1 MKLTSK
7 PLRISVQSIF
17 TAIALFSSINGTCAN
32 NPPATTAFS
41 ETSPDY
47 KRVRLSSGKF
57 KPETYIVGEGVKMDK
72 SNGDESLNTLS
83 FSGVAHILSNA
94 LYEADYVPTTS
105 PEETDLLIVI
115 NWGRTEPAD
124 TGMSSLGIDNIAD
137 AMKNMEQLNYLTGSQ
152 TDENRN
158 LGNLLQSDYEES
170 LDMAMMQQRMFETIR
185 NEQNAYNAQLLGYGA
200 DLLKSQIMG
209 ETVMT
214 MQLLRNSLMEE
225 LESARYFVVLQ
236 AYDFQTAW
244 KEKKRKLLWTTRFSI
259 RAKGHSFDE
268 DLWSMAMAS
277 SRVMG
282 RNTEGLHRNLK
293 QARVEFGELEYLG
306 TEKQ

>member
-1 MKLTSK
+1 MKITSK
-7 PLRISVQSIF
+7 PIRVSVQSIL
-17 TAIALFSSINGTCAN
+17 TAIVLLTSINGTCAN
-32 NPPATTAFS
+32 KPPSTTAFS
-41 ETSPDY
+41 EISPDY

-57 KPETYIVGEGVKMDK
+57 KPETYVVGEGIKMDE
-72 SNGDESLNTLS
+72 SERDQSLNTLS
-83 FSGVAHILSNA
+83 FSGVAHILTDA
-94 LYEADYVPTTS
+94 LYEADYIPTTN

-115 NWGRTEPAD
+115 NWGKTKPMD
-124 TGMSSLGIDNIAD
+124 MGMSGMGIDNISD
-137 AMKNMEQLNYLTGSQ
+137 AMRNMEQLNYLTESQ
-152 TDENRN
+152 RDETRT
-158 LGNLLQSDYEES
+158 LGNLLQSEFEQG
-170 LDMAMMQQRMFETIR
+170 LDMAMMQQRMFDTIR
-185 NEQNAYNAQLLGYGA
+185 NEQNAYNAQLLGYGT
-200 DLLKSQIMG
+200 DLARAQIMG

-225 LESARYFVVLQ
+225 LESSRYFVVLQ

-259 RAKGHSFDE
+259 RAKGRSFDE

-282 RNTEGLHRNLK
+282 RNTEGLHRNLR

-306 TEKQ
+306 EAKE